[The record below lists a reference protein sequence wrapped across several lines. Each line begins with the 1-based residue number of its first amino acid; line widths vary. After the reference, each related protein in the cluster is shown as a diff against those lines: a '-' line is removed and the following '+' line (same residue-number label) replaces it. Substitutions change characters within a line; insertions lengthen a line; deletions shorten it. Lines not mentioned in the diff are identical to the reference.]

1 MILPGWT
8 CSCGVFCGEGK
19 ERQAKC
25 RACEAE
31 RPEVMSWERA
41 REAAVATLAGKPLR
55 SYVETAKQLAAF
67 VENGTRTHKVF
78 EKS

>member
-19 ERQAKC
+19 SALAKC
-25 RACEAE
+25 RACGAE
-31 RPEVMSWERA
+31 GPEVMSWERA
-41 REAAVATLAGKPLR
+41 REAAVATLAGKPYR
-55 SYVETAKQLAAF
+55 SYVETARQLAAF